1 MNGSY
6 CDKIPENLI
15 KFVTECIFVGD
26 TIKEKSGKQ
35 TIAFFAVTWF
45 TIC

>member
-6 CDKIPENLI
+6 CAKISENLI
-15 KFVTECIFVGD
+15 KFVTEGIFVGD

-35 TIAFFAVTWF
+35 TVAFLAATWF

>member
-15 KFVTECIFVGD
+15 KFVTEFIFVGD

-35 TIAFFAVTWF
+35 TVAFLAVTWF